1 MDVMFIILLG
11 VLGLILLTMILG
23 SFFTVETAQV
33 AVITR
38 FGKFLRV
45 ADPGLNWKFP
55 YIDTVAGVV
64 SLRVNQISLTMETKT
79 KDNVFVTI
87 PISVQNRVRPE
98 KVFDAYYK
106 LSDPTAQIK
115 SYVEQVIL
123 GHVPGMTLD
132 EVFASQSSIAAA
144 VKQELDADMATFG
157 FEIVNVLVTDIVPDQ
172 KVKSAMNDIN
182 AAQRE
187 QVAANARGEAE
198 KILVVKKAEAESES
212 KALQGQGIANQR
224 KAIIEGLQSS
234 TVAGSNWVFPANV
247 TVALNA
253 PLGQVSGVTVDSHGN
268 VYLADLGNARIFAVS
283 PTGGIRIVAGNG
295 TPGFSGDGGPATA
308 ASLSSPYGMA
318 VDALGNLF
326 IADWGNARIR
336 KVTPSGVITTVAGG
350 GTADPSRLRMSPTSR
365 PVPTSK
371 TQRVAWLPA
380 FCMPQEH
387 FAGIAN
393 SQPGNTTPGAHRFW
407 DDGGAR
413 ACVRAREP
421 AFRWRD

>member
-1 MDVMFIILLG
+1 MDSAYLILLG
-11 VLGLILLTMILG
+11 AAALIVLIFVLSIVFG
-23 SFFTVETAQV
+23 SFFTVNTAEV
-33 AVITR
+33 AIITR

-55 YIDTVAGVV
+55 YVDTVSGTV

-98 KVFDAYYK
+98 KVYDAFYK

-144 VKQELDADMATFG
+144 VKLELDADMATFG
-157 FEIVNVLVTDIVPDQ
+157 FEIVNVLVTDIVPDA

-198 KILVVKKAEAESES
+198 KILVVKKAEAEAES

-224 KAIIEGLQSS
+224 KAIIEGLQTSVEQFQK
-234 TVAGSNWVFPANV
+234 TVEGASAKEVMQLVLVTQYFDTLKSIGESDKTNTLFLSHSPAAV
-247 TVALNA
+247 RDVADQIMQSML
-253 PLGQVSGVTVDSHGN
+253 
-268 VYLADLGNARIFAVS
+268 
-283 PTGGIRIVAGNG
+283 
-295 TPGFSGDGGPATA
+295 
-308 ASLSSPYGMA
+308 
-318 VDALGNLF
+318 
-326 IADWGNARIR
+326 
-336 KVTPSGVITTVAGG
+336 
-350 GTADPSRLRMSPTSR
+350 
-365 PVPTSK
+365 
-371 TQRVAWLPA
+371 
-380 FCMPQEH
+380 
-387 FAGIAN
+387 IAN
-393 SQPGNTTPGAHRFW
+393 SANG
-407 DDGGAR
+407 
-413 ACVRAREP
+413 
-421 AFRWRD
+421 

>member
-1 MDVMFIILLG
+1 MDPMFLILVGVLALIVLIILLS
-11 VLGLILLTMILG
+11 
-23 SFFTVETAQV
+23 SFFTVNTAEV
-33 AVITR
+33 AIITR

-45 ADPGLNWKFP
+45 ADPGLNWKRPFF
-55 YIDTVAGVV
+55 DSVAGIV

-98 KVFDAYYK
+98 KVYDAYYK

-198 KILVVKKAEAESES
+198 KILVVKKAEAEAES

-224 KAIIEGLQSS
+224 KAIIEGLQVSIEQFQKVVDGASS
-234 TVAGSNWVFPANV
+234 KDVMQLVMVTQYFDTLKSIGESDKTNTLFLSHSPGSVKEVSEQILESMLIAGRAN
-247 TVALNA
+247 
-253 PLGQVSGVTVDSHGN
+253 G
-268 VYLADLGNARIFAVS
+268 
-283 PTGGIRIVAGNG
+283 
-295 TPGFSGDGGPATA
+295 
-308 ASLSSPYGMA
+308 
-318 VDALGNLF
+318 
-326 IADWGNARIR
+326 
-336 KVTPSGVITTVAGG
+336 
-350 GTADPSRLRMSPTSR
+350 
-365 PVPTSK
+365 
-371 TQRVAWLPA
+371 
-380 FCMPQEH
+380 
-387 FAGIAN
+387 
-393 SQPGNTTPGAHRFW
+393 
-407 DDGGAR
+407 
-413 ACVRAREP
+413 
-421 AFRWRD
+421 

>member
-1 MDVMFIILLG
+1 MDGFYLIPLG
-11 VLGLILLTMILG
+11 VLALFALVLILG
-23 SFFTVETAQV
+23 SFFTVSTAQV

-45 ADPGLNWKFP
+45 ADPGLNWKIPIF
-55 YIDTVAGVV
+55 DSVAGVV

-98 KVFDAYYK
+98 KVYDAYYK

-157 FEIVNVLVTDIVPDQ
+157 FEIVNVLVTDIVPDA

-198 KILVVKKAEAESES
+198 KILVVKKAEAEAES

-224 KAIIEGLQSS
+224 KAIIEGLQVSIEQFQKVVDGASS
-234 TVAGSNWVFPANV
+234 KDVMQLVMV
-247 TVALNA
+247 TQYFDTLKSIGESDKTNTLFLSHS
-253 PLGQVSGVTVDSHGN
+253 PLAVKDVSEQILESM
-268 VYLADLGNARIFAVS
+268 LIAGNAK
-283 PTGGIRIVAGNG
+283 G
-295 TPGFSGDGGPATA
+295 
-308 ASLSSPYGMA
+308 
-318 VDALGNLF
+318 
-326 IADWGNARIR
+326 
-336 KVTPSGVITTVAGG
+336 
-350 GTADPSRLRMSPTSR
+350 
-365 PVPTSK
+365 
-371 TQRVAWLPA
+371 
-380 FCMPQEH
+380 
-387 FAGIAN
+387 
-393 SQPGNTTPGAHRFW
+393 
-407 DDGGAR
+407 
-413 ACVRAREP
+413 
-421 AFRWRD
+421 